1 MNPVPEDDARAVNNS
16 VTGGTF
22 GHIVQARDI
31 HGNIAFHQHVHE
43 QPPVE
48 FPLRFGRVPP
58 RADGFVGREVATD
71 LVRALEGTGAAVLT
85 SDATTTGVLSG
96 LGGVGK
102 TQLAVDHM
110 ERTWAT
116 GALDLVVWVTAT
128 SREAVVGD
136 FARIAAR
143 LTGKEDADS
152 EVGAGRLLDWLAST
166 RRRWLVVLD
175 DLRVPADLSGLWPS
189 ATPTGRVLVTT
200 RRRDAALR
208 GSGRQLID
216 IDLFTP
222 DESLAYLTGKLADR
236 PRSAEGAAEL
246 ADALGHLPL
255 ALAQAAAYLLDR
267 RMTCAQYLDRFLDR
281 RRDFASLLPEPD
293 ALPDEHRDTVAVT
306 WSLSIELA
314 DGLAPEGLA
323 RPLLDLACLLDP
335 NGIPTAVFTGSA
347 ALEHLSA
354 AVRPPASGLGRL
366 KTLFS
371 RAAAPAV
378 DAERALDGLGC
389 LHRLN
394 LVTFDP
400 AVPHLGVRVHALVQR
415 ATRDR
420 LADRDLGV
428 LGRAAAMALWEVWPR
443 DGGRADLVTALRA
456 NTNVL
461 EENAEDSLWWPYSH
475 AVLIDAGD
483 SLGKSGQAAAAT
495 AYYRRLCEAAERHY
509 GLGHSNTWVFRNRLA
524 EWLGEAG
531 DAAGALAM
539 AEQLVA
545 DAETTPGADPDAVLS
560 FRHGLALRRG
570 DAGDVRGAVALLSD
584 VLVEAARTR
593 GHRNPSVLEIRAG
606 LARLRGKGGDAVGA
620 VTALRELLPEAE
632 GVLGAADVRL
642 MRGGLAYWQ
651 AQVGEVAQAVAAYAE
666 LVEVHTRE
674 SGPDH
679 PDTLMARGNLAHR
692 RAQLGEVDAA
702 VTEFEALLE
711 YCLRAL
717 GADDLIT
724 LGTRNNLAYWRGAAG
739 DPTRAAREFGDLL
752 EDRLRVNGPDHPAT
766 LTARYNLARW
776 RGEAGDLAALPDL
789 HSLLADQVRVFG
801 PDHPDVQR
809 TRERLNLWGGPRDAP
824 LGSARGRSHT
834 ITSASST
841 SASGLKAF
849 R

>member
-1 MNPVPEDDARAVNNS
+1 MNPVPGDDARAVNNS
-16 VTGGTF
+16 VTGRTF

-31 HGNIAFHQHVHE
+31 HGGIAFHQHVHE

-71 LVRALEGTGAAVLT
+71 LVRALDGTGAAVLT
-85 SDATTTGVLSG
+85 SHAATTGVLSG

-110 ERTWAT
+110 ERMWAA
-116 GALDLVVWVTAT
+116 GVLDLVVWVTAT

-143 LTGKEDADS
+143 LTGQEDADS

-175 DLRVPADLSGLWPS
+175 DLRVPGDLSGLWPS

-216 IDLFTP
+216 IGLFTP
-222 DESLAYLTGKLADR
+222 EESLAYLTGKLADR

-267 RMTCAQYLDRFLDR
+267 GMTCAQYLDRFLDR
-281 RRDFASLLPEPD
+281 RRDFATLLPEPG

-314 DGLAPEGLA
+314 DRLAPEGLA

-335 NGIPTAVFTGSA
+335 NGIPTAVFTSSA
-347 ALEHLSA
+347 VLEHLSA

-371 RAAAPAV
+371 RGAAPAV

-394 LVTFDP
+394 LVTVDL

-420 LADRDLGV
+420 LADRDLST

-443 DGGRADLVTALRA
+443 DGGRADLVAALRA

-461 EENAEDSLWWPYSH
+461 EQTAEDSLWWPYSH
-475 AVLIDAGD
+475 AVMIDAGD
-483 SLGKSGQAAAAT
+483 SLGRSGQAAAAT
-495 AYYRRLCEAAERHY
+495 AYYRRLCDTAERHY
-509 GLGHSNTWVFRNRLA
+509 GVGHSNTWVFRNRLA
-524 EWLGEAG
+524 EWLGETG
-531 DAAGALAM
+531 DAAGALAI

-545 DAETTPGADPDAVLS
+545 DAEATPGADPDAVLD
-560 FRHGLALRRG
+560 FRHGLARRRG
-570 DAGDVRGAVALLSD
+570 DAGDVRGAIALLGD
-584 VLVEAARTR
+584 VLAEAARMR
-593 GHRNPSVLEIRAG
+593 GHRDPSVLAIRTG
-606 LARLRGKGGDAVGA
+606 LARLRGTGGDAVGA
-620 VTALRELLPEAE
+620 VAALRELLPEAE
-632 GVLGAADVRL
+632 EVLGTADLRTTA
-642 MRGGLAYWQ
+642 MRGTLAYWQ
-651 AQVGEVAQAVAAYAE
+651 AQVGEVSQAVAAYAE
-666 LVEVHTRE
+666 LVEVHSRQ

-692 RAQLGEVDAA
+692 RAQLGEVGAA

-711 YCLRAL
+711 DCLRAL
-717 GADDLIT
+717 GADDPVT

-739 DPTRAAREFGDLL
+739 DPARAAQEFGDLL
-752 EDRLRVNGPDHPAT
+752 QDRLRVNGPDHPAT
-766 LTARYNLARW
+766 LTARYNLVRW
-776 RGEAGDLAALPDL
+776 RGEAGDPGALPDL
-789 HSLLADQVRVFG
+789 RSLLADQVRVFG
-801 PDHPDVQR
+801 EDHPDVQR
-809 TRERLNLWGGPRDAP
+809 TRERLDLWGGTDP
-824 LGSARGRSHT
+824 GSTAR
-834 ITSASST
+834 
-841 SASGLKAF
+841 
-849 R
+849 